1 MMLWKKNQ
9 LAVLLTIVFL
19 CVSFVSPPTSMAEDQ
34 GNRVKPRGTLR
45 VVDSWSINSSLVA
58 NYSEGLV
65 TLDRD
70 NNFIPCL
77 AEDWNWIDDKTIEF
91 KLRRGVFF
99 HNGEPFNSEAVKI
112 NWSAYMALNVPAY
125 PFLNFSKETKLEMID
140 DYTVRFSF
148 PETDGMAL
156 TKFGIFRQI
165 APAFFLNNKFVNTQ
179 WGNLMQA
186 GPWGTGPFEVV
197 EGKFLGEL
205 SDRIVFEAN
214 ANYWDKRYP
223 KVKTVIFDNTLIADL
238 EAAVELCRNK
248 EGAVDVVN
256 FIRPIDTLKIAES
269 PFAKVVKSKDFCQ
282 LHSAINQ
289 RRTGSKWRDIRLRKA
304 LSHAINREELWQY
317 GAKGN
322 AYNLGGHIPPGARG
336 HNPDLKLYTYDTEK
350 ARALL
355 KEAGYPDG
363 FEMTLITP
371 FAQELE
377 AQVMKSMYERIGLKV
392 TLKAFSWP
400 EWAYKVSTFSEKKA
414 QEEDWDVSV
423 CYNNDWGGHSGS
435 AHLVWPYLEGSWV
448 RWIEYDQKFEKMWH
462 DMARTFDEKQ
472 QDEKMRQMEAYIYEK
487 AFAVFIY
494 SPLSLYAVNKEV
506 DFVPRKGLRL
516 KLKETSV
523 TDNHWSL
530 RSK

>member
-1 MMLWKKNQ
+1 MLWKKNQ
-9 LAVLLTIVFL
+9 LAVLLTIVFFYF
-19 CVSFVSPPTSMAEDQ
+19 SFVSSPVSSAENQ
-34 GNRVKPRGTLR
+34 EKRVVPRGTLR
-45 VVDSWSINSSLVA
+45 VVDSWATSSSAIV
-58 NYSEGLV
+58 NYAEGLV
-65 TLDRD
+65 TLDKD
-70 NNFIPCL
+70 NNYIPCL
-77 AEDWNWIDDKTIEF
+77 AESWNWIDDKTIEF
-91 KLRRGVFF
+91 KLRRGVLF
-99 HNGEPFNSEAVKI
+99 HNGEPFNAEAVKI
-112 NWSAYMALNVPAY
+112 NWSAFIALNVPAL
-125 PFLNFSKETKLEMID
+125 PFLNFFKETKLEIIN

-156 TKFGIFRQI
+156 AKFEIFRQF
-165 APAFFLNNKFVNTQ
+165 APAFFHHNKFVETQ
-179 WGNLMQA
+179 WGNLLNA

-205 SDRIVFEAN
+205 SDRIVLEAN
-214 ANYWDKRYP
+214 ASYWDKRYP

-238 EAAVELCRNK
+238 EAAVKLCRTE
-248 EGAVDVVN
+248 EGSIDIVS

-269 PFAKVVKSKDFCQ
+269 RFAKVVKSKDFCQ

-289 RRTGSKWRDIRLRKA
+289 RKPGSKWRDIRLRKA

-336 HNPDLKLYTYDTEK
+336 HNPDLKLYTYDTDK

-363 FEMTLITP
+363 FEMTLIAP

-392 TLKAFSWP
+392 NLKTFSWP
-400 EWAYKVSTFSEKKA
+400 VWNYRVFTPDDKKA
-414 QEEDWDVSV
+414 QAENWDVSI
-423 CYNNDWGGHSGS
+423 CFNNDWCGHSGA

-448 RWIEYDQKFEKMWH
+448 RWIEYDEKFESMWK

-472 QDEKMRQMEAYIYEK
+472 QDQKMQQIEQYIYEK
-487 AFAVFIY
+487 AYAVFIY

-506 DFVPRKGLRL
+506 NFIPQKGQRL

-523 TDNHWSL
+523 TDNHWSVL
-530 RSK
+530 SK

>member
-1 MMLWKKNQ
+1 MLWKKNQ
-9 LAVLLTIVFL
+9 LAVVLTIVFF
-19 CVSFVSPPTSMAEDQ
+19 CFSFVFLPSLMAEDQ
-34 GNRVKPRGTLR
+34 ENRVKPRGTLR
-45 VVDSWSINSSLVA
+45 VVDSWAVSSSIVS
-58 NYSEGLV
+58 NYAEGLV
-65 TLDRD
+65 ALDKN

-77 AEDWNWIDDKTIEF
+77 AESWNWMDDRTIEF
-91 KLRRGVFF
+91 KLRKGVFF
-99 HNGEPFNSEAVKI
+99 HNGEPFNAEVVKI
-112 NWSAYMALNVPAY
+112 NWSAYNELNVPHS
-125 PFLNFSKETKLEMID
+125 PFLNFSKKTKFEMID

-148 PETDGMAL
+148 PEADGMAL
-156 TKFGIFRQI
+156 AKFRMFFQI
-165 APAFFLNNKFVNTQ
+165 APAFFRNNKFEERN
-179 WGNLMQA
+179 WGSLSEA
-186 GPWGTGPFEVV
+186 GPWGTGPFKVI
-197 EGKFLGEL
+197 EGKFSGGL

-223 KVKTVIFDNTLIADL
+223 KVKTIIFDNTLIADL
-238 EAAVELCRNK
+238 EEAVGLCRNK
-248 EGAVDVVN
+248 AGVVDLVN

-336 HNPDLKLYTYDTEK
+336 HNPNLKLYTYDTDK

-363 FEMTLITP
+363 FEMTLIAP

-400 EWAYKVSTFSEKKA
+400 EWVYKVLTFSEKKS

-423 CYNNDWGGHSGS
+423 CYNNDWSGHSGA
-435 AHLVWPYLEGSWV
+435 AHLVWPYLEGSGI
-448 RWIEYDQKFEKMWH
+448 RWIEYDKKFEKMWY

-472 QDEKMRQMEAYIYEK
+472 QDDKMRQMEEYIYEK

-506 DFVPRKGLRL
+506 NFVPRKGQRL
-516 KLKETSV
+516 ELKETSV
-523 TDNHWSL
+523 TDNHWSV
-530 RSK
+530 R